1 MKTRE
6 ELNENGFGDVL
17 IIDQDFTIPA
27 IIGVDAYRRA
37 IYDYDKLVECFMEGE
52 HWPEDE
58 AIEWIDYNVIGT
70 HYSDGSEPIIMTNN
84 FSNL

>member
-27 IIGVDAYRRA
+27 IIGVDVYRRA

-52 HWPEDE
+52 HWSEDE
-58 AIEWIDYNVIGT
+58 AME
-70 HYSDGSEPIIMTNN
+70 
-84 FSNL
+84 